1 MSRRPL
7 APLPL
12 ALSPYHLTTAEPA
25 ALAALLIGSR
35 VHTMMPAPFG
45 FAGGERGRAQVKA
58 AVEKSPGYL
67 RLMEAW
73 RWAAPL
79 WEAGVIRSTFAEEDR
94 PASDNGAAE
103 RERDRQEVAEE
114 VHRVW
119 ARLTLPGP
127 EGEADPLA
135 PLRGIMRPTLY
146 RDEREY
152 LDRVSADLLKGG
164 PDPGISVCIAAAMD
178 ALAVRHG
185 MAAVRAGISGSP
197 GSSSAAAYGGPAGA
211 GGGSVWQRA
220 EAALCR
226 RTFAVAVPV
235 LLRASGK
242 RILRARE
249 RLRPQLDDLRD
260 AIARAATGAAGA
272 ADGLTEAAAAY
283 THAFRGA
290 HAEVAEGDDDQG
302 VRVQDG
308 FVSLTGVVMPSDAAL
323 RSGLTAVRAL
333 GARAGVRGG
342 GSAAGVPPLSPDERL
357 DGPAGAMLTALV
369 VKRMNVRPE
378 GEPSAEPLRSHV
390 PAARPVRRP

>member
-1 MSRRPL
+1 MSRGSHTPL
-7 APLPL
+7 RL

-25 ALAALLIGSR
+25 ALAAVLIGSN

-45 FAGGERGRAQVKA
+45 FAGGERGREQVKA
-58 AVEKSPGYL
+58 AVERSPGYL

-79 WEAGVIRSTFAEEDR
+79 WEAGVIRSTFPDD
-94 PASDNGAAE
+94 SAAGDE
-103 RERDRQEVAEE
+103 GGGRSGDRQEVAEE
-114 VHRVW
+114 VHRIW
-119 ARLTLPGP
+119 ARLTLPSQ
-127 EGEADPLA
+127 ENAEDPLT
-135 PLRGIMRPTLY
+135 PLRAVMRPTLY

-152 LDRVSADLLKGG
+152 LDRLSADLLKGG
-164 PDPGISVCIAAAMD
+164 PDPGISVCIAAALD
-178 ALAVRHG
+178 ALAVKHG

-197 GSSSAAAYGGPAGA
+197 GSFSSSSCGAPAGA
-211 GGGSVWQRA
+211 AGGSVWQRA

-242 RILRARE
+242 RILQARE
-249 RLRPQLDDLRD
+249 RLRPQLDDLRT
-260 AIARAATGAAGA
+260 ALAAAASGA
-272 ADGLTEAAAAY
+272 ADTADRLTEAAAAY

-290 HAEVAEGDDDQG
+290 HAEVAEGDDDRG

-308 FVSLTGVVMPSDAAL
+308 FVSLTGVLMPSDAAL
-323 RSGLTAVRAL
+323 RSGLTAVKSL
-333 GARAGVRGG
+333 GARTGRPAPVR
-342 GSAAGVPPLSPDERL
+342 AAPTGPDDRL

-378 GEPSAEPLRSHV
+378 AEPAAEPLRSRAASAG
-390 PAARPVRRP
+390 PARRQ